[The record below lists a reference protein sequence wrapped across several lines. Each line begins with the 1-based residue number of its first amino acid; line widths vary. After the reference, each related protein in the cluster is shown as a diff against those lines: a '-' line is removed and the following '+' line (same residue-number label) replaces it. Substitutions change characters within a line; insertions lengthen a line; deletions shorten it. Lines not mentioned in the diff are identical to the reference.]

1 MLKNYLNISKWYCYI
16 IEWIIITFILIFLTD
31 EPKLPVVK
39 LENPEA
45 MDDDSASEDG
55 KQPSFCV
62 LLHGSL
68 KVESMVAVCHLG

>member
-1 MLKNYLNISKWYCYI
+1 MSKIIWLLNIFLSI
-16 IEWIIITFILIFLTD
+16 ID
-31 EPKLPVVK
+31 EPKLVIK

-45 MDDDSASEDG
+45 MDEDAANEDG

-68 KVESMVAVCHLG
+68 KVEGMVALCHLG

>member
-1 MLKNYLNISKWYCYI
+1 MSFESVNL
-16 IEWIIITFILIFLTD
+16 ILISRTE
-31 EPKLPVVK
+31 EPKLPVIK

-68 KVESMVAVCHLG
+68 KVESMVALCHLG